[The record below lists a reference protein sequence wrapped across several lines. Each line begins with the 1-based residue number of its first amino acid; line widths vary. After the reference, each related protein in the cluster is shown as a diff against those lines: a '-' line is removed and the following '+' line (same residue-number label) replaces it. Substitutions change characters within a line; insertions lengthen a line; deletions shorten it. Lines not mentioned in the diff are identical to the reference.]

1 VSQTGTLANLNGT
14 ESAYTT
20 LEGTRN
26 TGVAADK
33 ILTGNSIKIANVTTA
48 GSFDEAARN
57 SGASA
62 GIIKKDETITQRG
75 VAIPGTYDPSFV
87 PFDAPTISLTA
98 GDESIIVTCTP
109 ATGAESARIYVRYWL
124 MPGAVYSAE
133 SLTASRIGAGD
144 VTIPSLANNLTY
156 GVIAYHKDGNRIGY
170 TSGPGFV
177 VPASDEADAAN
188 MLETGAAWLSAQR
201 KSHLSNKVTYK
212 RGATSIK
219 VLAMISRTVFAAAD
233 LSGAIV
239 SSESKDFI
247 IEAADFLSMGEPQ
260 AGDSIIYSGQTYEVM
275 APAGETI
282 WRWSDLYNKTMR
294 IHARLVKK
302 GI

>member
-1 VSQTGTLANLNGT
+1 
-14 ESAYTT
+14 
-20 LEGTRN
+20 
-26 TGVAADK
+26 
-33 ILTGNSIKIANVTTA
+33 
-48 GSFDEAARN
+48 
-57 SGASA
+57 
-62 GIIKKDETITQRG
+62 
-75 VAIPGTYDPSFV
+75 
-87 PFDAPTISLTA
+87 
-98 GDESIIVTCTP
+98 
-109 ATGAESARIYVRYWL
+109 